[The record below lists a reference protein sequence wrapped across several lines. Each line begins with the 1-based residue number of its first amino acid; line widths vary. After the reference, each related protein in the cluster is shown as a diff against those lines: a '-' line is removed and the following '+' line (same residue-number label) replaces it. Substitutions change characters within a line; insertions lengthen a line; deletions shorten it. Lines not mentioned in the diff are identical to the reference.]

1 MLEQS
6 LQLSQ
11 DLCDAL
17 ARREEA
23 RAQGDGDSSPGGV
36 HEALRSALEEVEAL
50 RAEKEI
56 AVLEGRRA
64 QEEGRRAQE
73 AARDQATLQY
83 AQREAIT
90 DVLSRATAQL
100 SLAHS
105 LAARAASDADGRLQ
119 APPTPT
125 PSSRIASQTSPFS
138 ICAFETGVFRRVS
151 HACYS

>member
-1 MLEQS
+1 M
-6 LQLSQ
+6 SQ

-36 HEALRSALEEVEAL
+36 HEALRSAREEVEAL

-56 AVLEGRRA
+56 AVLEGLRA

-90 DVLSRATAQL
+90 DTVARAAAQL

-119 APPTPT
+119 APPHPH
-125 PSSRIASQTSPFS
+125 PFPKDCVS
-138 ICAFETGVFRRVS
+138 DLAFQHLCV
-151 HACYS
+151 